1 MERSQ
6 NSELARRINQAYVL
20 LNEGK
25 LQPEVVKILMKK
37 YGVSQ
42 IQAYRYVRLA
52 KELSKKMLI
61 PESSVVFTVK
71 LPASL
76 IKRARDLAGIHGQTI
91 SNVTRLALEEFL
103 AKQENGK
110 KGATI

>member
-6 NSELARRINQAYVL
+6 NSELAKRINQAYVL
-20 LNEGK
+20 LNK
-25 LQPEVVKILMKK
+25 DKPQPEVVEYLMKK
-37 YGVSQ
+37 YGVSR

-52 KELSKKMLI
+52 RELTEKMTI

-71 LPASL
+71 LPSSL
-76 IKRARDLAGIHGQTI
+76 IKRVKELAGTHGQTI

-103 AKQENGK
+103 GKQGNGK
-110 KGATI
+110 KGATT